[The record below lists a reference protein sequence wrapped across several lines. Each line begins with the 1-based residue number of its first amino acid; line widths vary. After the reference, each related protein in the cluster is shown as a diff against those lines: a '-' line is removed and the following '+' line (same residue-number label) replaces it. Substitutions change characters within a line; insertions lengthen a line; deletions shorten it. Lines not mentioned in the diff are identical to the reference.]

1 MSKKE
6 KEAIKI
12 LQNPFWYWE
21 SIKDIEENINI
32 VLNLIRKQ
40 QDEIKELNQE
50 IEDLH
55 SQIDELME
63 D

>member
-1 MSKKE
+1 MSEE
-6 KEAIKI
+6 KQAIEK
-12 LQNPFWYWE
+12 LQNVLWYYE
-21 SIKDIEENINI
+21 PIKDIEENINI

>member
-1 MSKKE
+1 MSEEE
-6 KEAIKI
+6 KQAIES
-12 LQNPFWYWE
+12 LQNTLWYYE
-21 SIKDIEENINI
+21 TIGDIEENISI

-40 QDEIKELNQE
+40 QNEIKELNQE